1 MLRHYQPP
9 NLSVMDAIQRKEL
22 LHLRIEQANEEM
34 QIVLAKMVEVL
45 FQTYQPEA
53 IEEKE
58 LTDEEISQLPAPPWA
73 KPLTKEESLADLR
86 EGMAEYER
94 GDYITIDE
102 MEKEGATW

>member
-1 MLRHYQPP
+1 
-9 NLSVMDAIQRKEL
+9 MDAIQRKEL